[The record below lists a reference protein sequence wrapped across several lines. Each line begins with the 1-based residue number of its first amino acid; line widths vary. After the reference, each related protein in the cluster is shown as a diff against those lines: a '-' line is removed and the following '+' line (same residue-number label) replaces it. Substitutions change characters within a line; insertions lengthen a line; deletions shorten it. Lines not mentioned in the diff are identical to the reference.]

1 MQNPPLLPSTPSSS
15 PASGQT
21 FNNAVIS
28 PTLPVQHRKD
38 APAFYKHATYA
49 VRGQTTKQATTFG
62 VDNPNGLVELYA
74 NHKGFEIEE
83 NLRLYSGEDM
93 TSEVLRIGARNGRDA
108 SSIYDVTDA
117 TNEEK
122 VGALRHKMG
131 KSTARDEWEILDAR
145 DRLMGTVVEESLTL
159 ALVRGLVKFASPLL
173 PRNYD
178 VHVGGRD
185 VGRYTRNQ
193 NSKLVRVACDFALD
207 QNGVLDRRLG
217 LAAAILM
224 CAPQSKQR

>member
-1 MQNPPLLPSTPSSS
+1 MQNPPLLPSPPSSS

-21 FNNAVIS
+21 FSNAVIS

-38 APAFYKHATYA
+38 APAFYKHATYT
-49 VRGQTTKQATTFG
+49 VRCQAMKQSAATFG
-62 VDNPNGLVELYA
+62 VDNPNGLVVLYA
-74 NHKGFEIEE
+74 NHKGFRLEE
-83 NLRLYSGEDM
+83 NLRLYTGEDM
-93 TSEVLRIGARNGRDA
+93 TTEVLRINARNGRDA

-131 KSTARDEWEILDAR
+131 KSTARDEWEVLDAR
-145 DRLMGTVVEESLTL
+145 DRLMGTFVEESLAL
-159 ALVRGLVKFASPLL
+159 ALVRGLVKFASPLM
-173 PRNYD
+173 PRNYN
-178 VHVGGRD
+178 VHVGGRG
-185 VGRYTRNQ
+185 VGRYTRSQ
-193 NSKLVRVACDFALD
+193 NSKFVKVACDFVLD

-224 CAPQSKQR
+224 CAPESK